1 MNSILVVALPNHP
14 YSPLKKAEAVCYSY
28 FIAAELWFCKRL
40 CNDGNMSKHIA
51 YPVFYSVA
59 MHRTSR
65 KLNYPDNSQTLQKFH
80 TLTRYPVV
88 HCRQWG
94 LAGVA
99 FEKIEMPYGQIV
111 FTVEGLVDGAQF
123 DPLSQKLWKVLSS
136 SVNFPLSK

>member
-1 MNSILVVALPNHP
+1 MLHQL
-14 YSPLKKAEAVCYSY
+14 
-28 FIAAELWFCKRL
+28 
-40 CNDGNMSKHIA
+40 
-51 YPVFYSVA
+51 PVFYSAA

-65 KLNYPDNSQTLQKFH
+65 KLNYADNSQTLQKFH

-88 HCRQWG
+88 HCGQWG

-123 DPLSQKLWKVLSS
+123 DPLIQKLWKVLRS
-136 SVNFPLSK
+136 

>member
-1 MNSILVVALPNHP
+1 
-14 YSPLKKAEAVCYSY
+14 
-28 FIAAELWFCKRL
+28 
-40 CNDGNMSKHIA
+40 MSKHIA
-51 YPVFYSVA
+51 YPVFYSAA

>member
-1 MNSILVVALPNHP
+1 MLHQL
-14 YSPLKKAEAVCYSY
+14 
-28 FIAAELWFCKRL
+28 
-40 CNDGNMSKHIA
+40 
-51 YPVFYSVA
+51 PVFFSVA
-59 MHRTSR
+59 MHCTSR
-65 KLNYPDNSQTLQKFH
+65 KLNYADNSQTLQKFH

-99 FEKIEMPYGQIV
+99 FDKIEMPYGQIV